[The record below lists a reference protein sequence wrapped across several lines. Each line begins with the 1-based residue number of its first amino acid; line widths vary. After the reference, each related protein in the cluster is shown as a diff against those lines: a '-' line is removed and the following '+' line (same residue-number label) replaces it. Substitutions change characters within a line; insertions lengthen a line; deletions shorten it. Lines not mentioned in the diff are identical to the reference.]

1 MNFPW
6 LVTPALK
13 PYQKMAKVFQ
23 SRAHRERAQPANR
36 ARLGLLEKKSDYLQ
50 RARDHQSKRKRIKA
64 MKIRAAYK
72 NPDEFYFKMQSTK
85 RDRQSGRVKV
95 AGEHEKLSSDVVKLM
110 KSQDLQSLNELVR
123 VNERKLDQLKF
134 EHNAVIEESAVAKHT
149 KFVVDDEELAD
160 LIINTAT
167 QKKELKRQR
176 QEDAKLRTAPEAVIA
191 EFAARSER
199 LAQLRIAVKKLE
211 QEHLACAKG
220 RKNKIGEDA
229 NGIPVYKFDPIR
241 KK

>member
-1 MNFPW
+1 M
-6 LVTPALK
+6 TS
-13 PYQKMAKVFQ
+13 KVFQ

-36 ARLGLLEKKSDYLQ
+36 ARLGLLEKKSDYIE

-85 RDRQSGRVKV
+85 KDRQSGRVV
-95 AGEHEKLSSDVVKLM
+95 VSGEHEKLSPEVVKLM
-110 KSQDLQSLNELVR
+110 KSQDLQSLRELVR
-123 VNERKLDQLKF
+123 VNERKLEQLKF
-134 EHNAVIEESAVAKHT
+134 EHNAVQADAESPKHT

-160 LIINTAT
+160 LIITSAT
-167 QKKELKRQR
+167 QKKEIKRQR
-176 QEDAKLRTAPEAVIA
+176 SDDAKLRTASETVET
-191 EFAARSER
+191 EFKARSER

-211 QEHLACAKG
+211 QEQLAGAKG
-220 RKNKIGEDA
+220 RKKKVGEDA

>member
-1 MNFPW
+1 M
-6 LVTPALK
+6 TS
-13 PYQKMAKVFQ
+13 KVFQ

-50 RARDHQSKRKRIKA
+50 RARDHQSKRQRIKA

-85 RDRQSGRVKV
+85 RDAASGRVRV
-95 AGEHEKLSSDVVKLM
+95 AGEHEKLSAEVIKLM
-110 KSQDLQSLNELVR
+110 KSQDLQSLRELLR
-123 VNERKLDQLKF
+123 VNERKLEQLKF
-134 EHNAVIEESAVAKHT
+134 EHNSVSDESSSASSSAKHT

-160 LIINTAT
+160 LIISTAT
-167 QKKELKRQR
+167 QKKELKRQAA
-176 QEDAKLRTAPEAVIA
+176 EDAKLRTAPEAVKA

-199 LAQLRIAVKKLE
+199 LAQLRVAVKKLE
-211 QEHLACAKG
+211 QEQLAAAKG
-220 RKNKIGEDA
+220 RKKKVGEDA